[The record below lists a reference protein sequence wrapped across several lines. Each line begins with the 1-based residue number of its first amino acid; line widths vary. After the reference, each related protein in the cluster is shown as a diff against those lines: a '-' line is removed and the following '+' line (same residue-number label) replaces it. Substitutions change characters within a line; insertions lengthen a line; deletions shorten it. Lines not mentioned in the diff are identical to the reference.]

1 MQESHHHHKA
11 DSSEQA
17 PDAAGRAETEG
28 TQQPHPAHWPCRWP
42 SAQACFDFLLV
53 LFTLGL
59 VITSYLQWQ
68 AVKDTLTETK
78 RLVDAARIQANAAAA
93 SVKTAQDANDLAR
106 DSVKTSAES
115 AQQTLVA
122 NQRAW
127 LGPSHVKLDEAPVVG
142 KQLNFSVV
150 FHNTGKEPA
159 RNVASLIES
168 GMIVPEEKVL
178 SYENRVFQDKCLNL
192 QERIDGQV
200 VYPSTGFATAI
211 LSSFT
216 EEMISEPVIN
226 GKRWLPIRGCFAYRT
241 FDQVRHSSFC
251 YVYKGGITQ
260 PNQVDI
266 CKDGNYAD

>member
-1 MQESHHHHKA
+1 MQ
-11 DSSEQA
+11 
-17 PDAAGRAETEG
+17 
-28 TQQPHPAHWPCRWP
+28 
-42 SAQACFDFLLV
+42 SALPLLM
-53 LFTLGL
+53 
-59 VITSYLQWQ
+59 
-68 AVKDTLTETK
+68 
-78 RLVDAARIQANAAAA
+78 
-93 SVKTAQDANDLAR
+93 
-106 DSVKTSAES
+106 KTSASEAVS
-115 AQQTLVA
+115 QTRVAQFIAVCRRSQSGYMGTRRHPRGSPLYTRWTLKWRGDD
-122 NQRAW
+122 QSLSQFLRATNYD
-127 LGPSHVKLDEAPVVG
+127 KLSE
-142 KQLNFSVV
+142 
-150 FHNTGKEPA
+150 
-159 RNVASLIES
+159 
-168 GMIVPEEKVL
+168 
-178 SYENRVFQDKCLNL
+178 CLNL